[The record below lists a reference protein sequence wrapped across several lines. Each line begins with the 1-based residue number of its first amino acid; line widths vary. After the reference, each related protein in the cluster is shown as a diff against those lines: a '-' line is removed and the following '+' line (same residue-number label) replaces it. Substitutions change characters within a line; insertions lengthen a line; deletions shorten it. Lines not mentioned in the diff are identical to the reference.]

1 MNLLL
6 DTHILLWYITGNETL
21 AADWR
26 SSIQSTDNQ
35 KWISMASLWEMAIK
49 SSLGKLTLS
58 APLDQLIP
66 EGFRILPI
74 DLIHV
79 LAYQRLPLHHRDPF
93 DRMLIAQAQVENLTL
108 MTHDANFR
116 LYGIR
121 LLS

>member
-26 SSIQSTDNQ
+26 SCIQSTDNQ

-66 EGFRILPI
+66 ESFRILPI